1 MRYVT
6 AALEDALSERLN
18 EILVPMTKRDDLS
31 PAYSEVQA
39 AIESLRHRLS
49 DDDSLLQ
56 AFDETVSLIRSYS
69 FDEYRACYLQGFKD
83 HRQLLIGDLDFLSE
97 KDE

>member
-6 AALEDALSERLN
+6 AALEDALNERLN

-39 AIESLRHRLS
+39 AIESLK
-49 DDDSLLQ
+49 
-56 AFDETVSLIRSYS
+56 I
-69 FDEYRACYLQGFKD
+69 
-83 HRQLLIGDLDFLSE
+83 
-97 KDE
+97 

>member
-18 EILVPMTKRDDLS
+18 EILVPLTKRDDIS

-49 DDDSLLQ
+49 DDEGLMQ
-56 AFDETVSLIRSYS
+56 EFDEVLSIIRSYT

-83 HRQLLIGDLDFLSE
+83 HRQLLFGELNFLSE
-97 KDE
+97 KDG

>member
-6 AALEDALSERLN
+6 EALEEALGERLN

-31 PAYSEVQA
+31 PPHCEVQA
-39 AIESLRHRLS
+39 AIDALRNKLADNDQLLDEFNEFISL
-49 DDDSLLQ
+49 
-56 AFDETVSLIRSYS
+56 FRSYS
-69 FDEYRACYLQGFKD
+69 FDENRACYIQGFKD
-83 HRQLLIGDLDFLSE
+83 HRQLLFGDLNFLSE

>member
-18 EILVPMTKRDDLS
+18 EILVPLTKRDDIS

-49 DDDSLLQ
+49 DDEGLMQ
-56 AFDETVSLIRSYS
+56 EFDEVLSLIRSYS

-83 HRQLLIGDLDFLSE
+83 HRQLLFGDLNFLSE